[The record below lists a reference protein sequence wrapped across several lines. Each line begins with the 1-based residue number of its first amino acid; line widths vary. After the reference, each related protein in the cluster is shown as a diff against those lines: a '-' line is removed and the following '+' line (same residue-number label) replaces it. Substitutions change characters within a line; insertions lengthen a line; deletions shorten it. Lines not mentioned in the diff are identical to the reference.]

1 LLSLDYI
8 YNITELSDW
17 KTTYDIDSYVEQAKE
32 EIVKS
37 LENIANYSN
46 VIDESMKNTIKSTA
60 TDVNNLLNGMN
71 LKTILNDTELQTL
84 VGKLNETAE
93 VFPNDVIKSLLDRLV
108 SDLESLASDFSSL
121 QSYIKENLKE
131 FADQN
136 GEYHFNFG
144 LDVSSILEQL
154 GEIFIFISGEGEEK
168 IMDFFSWSINALLSK
183 IDAFIDYAVAVVYTK
198 NRLGNTEPI
207 GRYIW
212 LSLRISA
219 TAFWIPSIQVNKWL
233 KGV

>member
-1 LLSLDYI
+1 MLSLDYI

-17 KTTYDIDSYVEQAKE
+17 KTTYDIDSYVEQAKK

-46 VIDESMKNTIKSTA
+46 VIDETMKNTIHNTA
-60 TDVNNLLNGMN
+60 KDVDSLLCGMD
-71 LKTILNDTELQTL
+71 LKNILNDELLTELQTL

-93 VFPNDVIKSLLDRLV
+93 VFPNDDIKSLLDRLV

-131 FADQN
+131 FEDQN
-136 GEYHFNFG
+136 GEYNFNFA

-154 GEIFIFISGEGEEK
+154 GEIFIFISGEGKEK

-183 IDAFIDYAVAVVYTK
+183 IDAFIDYTVK
-198 NRLGNTEPI
+198 
-207 GRYIW
+207 
-212 LSLRISA
+212 
-219 TAFWIPSIQVNKWL
+219 
-233 KGV
+233 KG

>member
-17 KTTYDIDSYVEQAKE
+17 KTTYDIDSYVKQAEE

-46 VIDESMKNTIKSTA
+46 VIDESMKNTIKNTA
-60 TDVNNLLNGMN
+60 IDVDSLLSGMD
-71 LKTILNDTELQTL
+71 LKTIINDELLTELQTL
-84 VGKLNETAE
+84 VGTLNETAAE
-93 VFPNDVIKSLLDRLV
+93 FPTGDIKSLLDKLV
-108 SDLESLASDFSSL
+108 LDLESLASDFYSL

-131 FADQN
+131 FVDEN
-136 GEYHFNFG
+136 GEYRFNFG
-144 LDVSSILEQL
+144 SDVSRILEQL

-183 IDAFIDYAVAVVYTK
+183 IDAFIDYAVKYTQK
-198 NRLGNTEPI
+198 LLGNTKPI
-207 GRYIW
+207 GRLYLALIEDFCH
-212 LSLRISA
+212 RILDPFNSG
-219 TAFWIPSIQVNKWL
+219 K
-233 KGV
+233 

>member
-17 KTTYDIDSYVEQAKE
+17 KTTYDIDSYVEQAKK

-46 VIDESMKNTIKSTA
+46 VIDETMKNTIHNTA
-60 TDVNNLLNGMN
+60 KDVDSLLCGMD
-71 LKTILNDTELQTL
+71 LKNILNDELLTELQTL

-93 VFPNDVIKSLLDRLV
+93 VFPNDDIKSLLDRLV

-131 FADQN
+131 FEDQN
-136 GEYHFNFG
+136 GEYNFNFA

-154 GEIFIFISGEGEEK
+154 GEIFIFISGEGKEK

-183 IDAFIDYAVAVVYTK
+183 IDAFIDYTVK
-198 NRLGNTEPI
+198 
-207 GRYIW
+207 
-212 LSLRISA
+212 
-219 TAFWIPSIQVNKWL
+219 
-233 KGV
+233 KG

>member
-17 KTTYDIDSYVEQAKE
+17 KTTYDIDSYVEQAKK

-46 VIDESMKNTIKSTA
+46 VIDETMKNTIHNTA
-60 TDVNNLLNGMN
+60 KDVDSLLCGMD
-71 LKTILNDTELQTL
+71 LKNILNDELLTELQTL

-93 VFPNDVIKSLLDRLV
+93 VFPNDDIKSLLDRLV

-131 FADQN
+131 FEDQN
-136 GEYHFNFG
+136 GEYNFNFG
-144 LDVSSILEQL
+144 FDVSSILEQL
-154 GEIFIFISGEGEEK
+154 GKIFIFISGEGKEK

-183 IDAFIDYAVAVVYTK
+183 IDAFIDYTVK
-198 NRLGNTEPI
+198 
-207 GRYIW
+207 
-212 LSLRISA
+212 
-219 TAFWIPSIQVNKWL
+219 
-233 KGV
+233 KG